1 MSCSVFGREPV
12 LRFPT
17 LLVKEARMSADRYL
31 KLILTVIA
39 IELGW
44 LAIQGSGVPLEAQRA
59 APMQVII
66 KGVDLMP
73 KETIPVSVIN
83 TNGSLPVTLTGNN
96 AVVPIM
102 SGRPLQIEQP
112 LIIQADRPLP
122 VETGAR
128 PLLIQS
134 MPPTPSARPGP

>member
-1 MSCSVFGREPV
+1 MP
-12 LRFPT
+12 
-17 LLVKEARMSADRYL
+17 ADRYM

-44 LAIQGSGVPLEAQRA
+44 LAIQGSAVPVAAQRGA
-59 APMQVII
+59 APTQVVI
-66 KGVDLMP
+66 KGVELMP
-73 KETIPVSVIN
+73 RETLPVSVIN

-96 AVVPIM
+96 AVVPVM

-122 VETGAR
+122 VETGSR

>member
-1 MSCSVFGREPV
+1 M
-12 LRFPT
+12 LRFLNFFP
-17 LLVKEARMSADRYL
+17 LKEACMSADRYL
-31 KLILTVIA
+31 KLVLTVIA

-66 KGVDLMP
+66 KGVDLTP
-73 KETIPVSVIN
+73 KETLPVSVIN

-112 LIIQADRPLP
+112 LIVQADRALP
-122 VETGAR
+122 VENGQR
-128 PLLIQS
+128 PLVVQVQQAA
-134 MPPTPSARPGP
+134 PSARPGPFQ

>member
-1 MSCSVFGREPV
+1 MP
-12 LRFPT
+12 
-17 LLVKEARMSADRYL
+17 ADRYL

-44 LAIQGSGVPLEAQRA
+44 LAIQGAAVPVAAQRSA
-59 APMQVII
+59 VAQPVVI
-66 KGVDLMP
+66 KGIDLMP
-73 KETIPVSVIN
+73 RETLPVSVIN

-112 LIIQADRPLP
+112 LIVQAERPLP

-128 PLLIQS
+128 PLVVQVQQAA
-134 MPPTPSARPGP
+134 PSARPGPF

>member
-1 MSCSVFGREPV
+1 
-12 LRFPT
+12 
-17 LLVKEARMSADRYL
+17 MSADRYL
-31 KLILTVIA
+31 KLVLTVIA

-44 LAIQGSGVPLEAQRA
+44 LAIQGSGVPLEAHRA

-66 KGVDLMP
+66 KGVDLTP
-73 KETIPVSVIN
+73 KETLPVSVIN

-112 LIIQADRPLP
+112 LIVQADRALP
-122 VETGAR
+122 VENGPR
-128 PLLIQS
+128 PLVVQVQQAA
-134 MPPTPSARPGP
+134 PSARPGPLK

>member
-1 MSCSVFGREPV
+1 
-12 LRFPT
+12 
-17 LLVKEARMSADRYL
+17 MSADRYL

-39 IELGW
+39 VELGW
-44 LAIQGSGVPLEAQRA
+44 LAIQGSAVPVAAQRGA
-59 APMQVII
+59 VPTQVII

-73 KETIPVSVIN
+73 RETLPVSVIN

-96 AVVPIM
+96 AVVPVM

-112 LIIQADRPLP
+112 LIVQADRPLP

-128 PLLIQS
+128 PLLVQS
-134 MPPTPSARPGP
+134 VPPTPSARPGP

>member
-1 MSCSVFGREPV
+1 M
-12 LRFPT
+12 
-17 LLVKEARMSADRYL
+17 AADRYL

-44 LAIQGSGVPLEAQRA
+44 LAVQGSAVPLAAQRGT
-59 APMQVII
+59 APTQVVI
-66 KGVDLMP
+66 KGVDMMP
-73 KETIPVSVIN
+73 KDTLPVSVIN

-112 LIIQADRPLP
+112 LVVQADRPLP
-122 VETGAR
+122 VEPGQR
-128 PLLIQS
+128 PLVVQVLQG
-134 MPPTPSARPGP
+134 PPSARPGPF

>member
-1 MSCSVFGREPV
+1 
-12 LRFPT
+12 
-17 LLVKEARMSADRYL
+17 MSADRYL
-31 KLILTVIA
+31 KLVLTVIA

-66 KGVDLMP
+66 KGVDLTP
-73 KETIPVSVIN
+73 KETLPVSVIN

-112 LIIQADRPLP
+112 LIVQADRALP
-122 VETGAR
+122 VENGQR
-128 PLLIQS
+128 PLVVQVQQAA
-134 MPPTPSARPGP
+134 PSARPGPFQ